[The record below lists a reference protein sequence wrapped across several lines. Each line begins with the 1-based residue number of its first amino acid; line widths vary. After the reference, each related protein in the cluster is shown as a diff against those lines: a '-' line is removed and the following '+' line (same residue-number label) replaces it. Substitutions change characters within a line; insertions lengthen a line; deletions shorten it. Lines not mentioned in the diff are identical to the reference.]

1 MKNMVPPAGI
11 EPATPGLGI
20 DLSINQQSGFWSG
33 YLLNILNF
41 RGNLQFCYLY
51 MIAYFLCIRI
61 YSATNLLHFYY
72 SKKMITS

>member
-1 MKNMVPPAGI
+1 MVPPAGI

-20 DLSINQQSGFWSG
+20 DLIINQQSGFWSG

-41 RGNLQFCYLY
+41 RVNLPFCILY

-61 YSATNLLHFYY
+61 YSATNLLHFCY
-72 SKKMITS
+72 SKKCLNTS